1 MISHSARRLRPNGG
15 RTEPGLQ
22 AWIGWDFLA
31 FAKRIGNG
39 FSCCPFAFSFGKQY
53 QRVNFFRTFAATFY
67 LGVRSSTKTKQAQ
80 MAVKIRLARRGRKKM
95 AMYDIVVAESTSP
108 RDGKFVEKI
117 GTYNPNTDP
126 STVVLK
132 SDRAVYWLMVG
143 AQPTDTARSVLSHE
157 GVMYRKHLQVGVNKG
172 AITQEQA
179 DEKYTTWKEDKQNRI
194 AGAADTKTQTKEQSR
209 AARLEA
215 ERKVSEIRAEAIVK
229 KNRVEEPVAEV
240 APVEEV
246 AATEV
251 APTEVAAAEA
261 AEEREV
267 VNAVP
272 VAAIE
277 EAPATEAIGEVAA
290 PTEAVAAEVTPAVE
304 VPIADIV
311 PADEVVAVEA
321 TVAEE
326 TPAPTEVAPT
336 EVATTEEA
344 PVAEETPA
352 VEEAPVAETAPEVDE
367 TPAPVS
373 EEAAAEETEKKDTP
387 VAE

>member
-1 MISHSARRLRPNGG
+1 MSAR
-15 RTEPGLQ
+15 
-22 AWIGWDFLA
+22 ID
-31 FAKRIGNG
+31 
-39 FSCCPFAFSFGKQY
+39 
-53 QRVNFFRTFAATFY
+53 FFRTFAATFY
-67 LGVRSSTKTKQAQ
+67 LGVRSSIKTKQAQ

-179 DEKYTTWKEDKQNRI
+179 DDKYTTWKEDKQNRVT
-194 AGAADTKTQTKEQSR
+194 GAADTKTQTKEQSR

-215 ERKVSEIRAEAIVK
+215 ERKVSETRAEAIVK

-251 APTEVAAAEA
+251 AAAEVAAA
-261 AEEREV
+261 REV

-277 EAPATEAIGEVAA
+277 EAHAAEAIGEMPVELTAEVAA

-311 PADEVVAVEA
+311 PANEVAAVEA
-321 TVAEE
+321 TVSEE
-326 TPAPTEVAPT
+326 APAA
-336 EVATTEEA
+336 TEEA
-344 PVAEETPA
+344 PVATEETPA
-352 VEEAPVAETAPEVDE
+352 VEEAPVAETPAVEEAPVKEDAPEVDA
-367 TPAPVS
+367 TPAPAS
-373 EEAAAEETEKKDTP
+373 EEAPAVEATEDAPAMEDAPAEESEKKDTP
-387 VAE
+387 AAE

>member
-1 MISHSARRLRPNGG
+1 
-15 RTEPGLQ
+15 
-22 AWIGWDFLA
+22 
-31 FAKRIGNG
+31 
-39 FSCCPFAFSFGKQY
+39 
-53 QRVNFFRTFAATFY
+53 
-67 LGVRSSTKTKQAQ
+67 

-246 AATEV
+246 A
-251 APTEVAAAEA
+251 PTEVAATEVVAAEA

-277 EAPATEAIGEVAA
+277 EAPATEAIGEMPVELTAEVAA

-311 PADEVVAVEA
+311 PADEIVAVEA

-326 TPAPTEVAPT
+326 APAATEVATTEVAP
-336 EVATTEEA
+336 TEEA
-344 PVAEETPA
+344 PVAEETPV
-352 VEEAPVAETAPEVDE
+352 VEEAPVAETAPEVDA

-387 VAE
+387 AAE

>member
-1 MISHSARRLRPNGG
+1 
-15 RTEPGLQ
+15 
-22 AWIGWDFLA
+22 
-31 FAKRIGNG
+31 
-39 FSCCPFAFSFGKQY
+39 
-53 QRVNFFRTFAATFY
+53 
-67 LGVRSSTKTKQAQ
+67 
-80 MAVKIRLARRGRKKM
+80 M

-172 AITQEQA
+172 AISQEQA
-179 DEKYTTWKEDKQNRI
+179 DEKYTAWKEDKQNRI

-209 AARLEA
+209 AARLES
-215 ERKVSEIRAEAIVK
+215 ERKVSEIRAETIVK

-240 APVEEV
+240 VPVEEV

-251 APTEVAAAEA
+251 AAVEVS
-261 AEEREV
+261 EEREIS
-267 VNAVP
+267 NALP
-272 VAAIE
+272 VAE
-277 EAPATEAIGEVAA
+277 VEAAHAAEAIGEMPVELTAEVAM

-311 PADEVVAVEA
+311 PGTEVPDDEVAAVEA
-321 TVAEE
+321 TVSEE
-326 TPAPTEVAPT
+326 TPAAT
-336 EVATTEEA
+336 EVATTEEV
-344 PVAEETPA
+344 PVVAD
-352 VEEAPVAETAPEVDE
+352 EAPVAETAPEVDATPAPALEE
-367 TPAPVS
+367 TPATEV
-373 EEAAAEETEKKDTP
+373 AATEVAATEVVTTDAPATEVAGAETTTVEDAPSEETEKKDTP
-387 VAE
+387 AAE